1 MVEVDISRRASL
13 CSAVTSWCI
22 ILISFDLA
30 KPKSEMACC
39 LKELRRTENLGAF
52 YLKNPWR
59 HPGFIIKLQPAMLV
73 QLTLQLAGLQS
84 EGGGAA
90 ARRPGWGC
98 CWGRGGA
105 GAGLAFLALL
115 GNKGCRVSSPEGPG
129 SCTSWRAESRSNL
142 TTREQKA
149 QIVLMD
155 R

>member
-1 MVEVDISRRASL
+1 
-13 CSAVTSWCI
+13 
-22 ILISFDLA
+22 
-30 KPKSEMACC
+30 MACC

-59 HPGFIIKLQPAMLV
+59 HPGFIIKLQPAKLV
-73 QLTLQLAGLQS
+73 PLTLQLAGLRS

-90 ARRPGWGC
+90 ARRPGGAC
-98 CWGRGGA
+98 CWGRGDA

-115 GNKGCRVSSPEGPG
+115 GNEGCRVSSPEGTG
-129 SCTSWRAESRSNL
+129 SCTSWRAESRSNQA
-142 TTREQKA
+142 TREQKA